1 MEARSKVSSCLA
13 IKGSLIDETYAVFRG
28 WDYAASKTDNLKRAR
43 DENTIG
49 AKSANW
55 AQNVSWAVS
64 RRFDPAGR
72 DRPLV
77 ELAKSGC
84 DREVWQPLLLYHLT
98 RDEVLVRDFLVNW
111 LYPQLRAG
119 AYRLR
124 AEDVLPYLH
133 ALIKRSE
140 FGVRGSGFGVQ
151 QTELQTPDAELRT
164 LNPDPRPPNPE
175 PANWSESTT
184 QRVAS
189 GLLRLAVDFGLLTG
203 TQSREFASYHL
214 PEQSF
219 LYLLHAMTDRE
230 ANARR
235 VIDAEDWRMYL
246 MDAADVERELLRL
259 HQFRKLYYDVA
270 GSLAQIKLPA
280 ASAADY
286 VREIG

>member
-1 MEARSKVSSCLA
+1 MGARFKVSSCLA
-13 IKGSLIDETYAVFRG
+13 IKGSLIDETYAVFCG

-43 DENTIG
+43 EENTIG

-77 ELAKSGC
+77 DLAKSGC

-98 RDEVLVRDFLVNW
+98 RDELLVRDFLVHW
-111 LYPQLRAG
+111 LYPQFVAG

-124 AEDVLPYLH
+124 AEDVLPYLYSLSKKKDI
-133 ALIKRSE
+133 AW
-140 FGVRGSGFGVQ
+140 SG
-151 QTELQTPDAELRT
+151 
-164 LNPDPRPPNPE
+164 
-175 PANWSESTT
+175 NWSEATT
-184 QRVAS
+184 NRVAS

-219 LYLLHAMTDRE
+219 MYLLHAMTDRE

-235 VIDAEDWRMYL
+235 IIDAEDWRLYL
-246 MDAADVERELLRL
+246 MDTADVERELLRL
-259 HQFRKLYYDVA
+259 HQFRKLHYEVA

-280 ASAADY
+280 ASAAEY

>member
-1 MEARSKVSSCLA
+1 MDARVKVASCHA
-13 IKGSLIDETYAVFRG
+13 IKGSLIEETYAVFRG
-28 WDYAASKTDNLKRAR
+28 WDDQYSKTENLKRAR
-43 DENTIG
+43 QDNTIG
-49 AKSANW
+49 ARSANW

-84 DREVWQPLLLYHLT
+84 DQEVWKPLLLYHMT
-98 RDEVLVRDFLVNW
+98 RDEFLVRDFLVHW
-111 LYPQLRAG
+111 LYPQFVAG

-133 ALIKRSE
+133 SLSKKKDIE
-140 FGVRGSGFGVQ
+140 WSG
-151 QTELQTPDAELRT
+151 
-164 LNPDPRPPNPE
+164 
-175 PANWSESTT
+175 NWSDTT
-184 QRVAS
+184 TKRVAS
-189 GLLRLAVDFGLLTG
+189 GLLRIGVDFGLLTG

-219 LYLLHAMTDRE
+219 IYLLHAMMDRE

-235 VIDAEDWRMYL
+235 VIDAEDWRLYL
-246 MDAADVERELLRL
+246 MDAAAVERELLRL
-259 HQFRKLYYDVA
+259 HQFRKLHYEVA

-280 ASAADY
+280 ASAAEY